1 MGSRSFNIGTLRLL
15 CGLVDMDSVD
25 DMCDEIRMMMVNWG
39 PVSIIGSGGN
49 INKLYRLVPKKVRRD
64 NRLSL
69 TQLEQLYD
77 KLSSLSFEERM
88 KQFDLRSS
96 RADVIVPA
104 AQIFISIARAVKATE
119 IIVPTIGLADGI
131 IKELCTKIQAGG
143 GSVGKLVKTQS
154 AISAM
159 YLRKSNRPPAFSIGS
174 PLTRQSHKWEK

>member
-1 MGSRSFNIGTLRLL
+1 
-15 CGLVDMDSVD
+15 
-25 DMCDEIRMMMVNWG
+25 MMMVNRG

-69 TQLEQLYD
+69 TPLEQLYD

-119 IIVPTIGLADGI
+119 IIVPTVEPCRRHHQGTLHKD
-131 IKELCTKIQAGG
+131 TDQGG
-143 GSVGKLVKTQS
+143 RRE
-154 AISAM
+154 ID
-159 YLRKSNRPPAFSIGS
+159 
-174 PLTRQSHKWEK
+174 